1 MLDTMISGNNFPL
14 QTESALVAKFPRVEE
29 EEYSGHI
36 GRPYVKA
43 ATELKS
49 DSATEVIDIDCLAH
63 NENPLYEKI
72 VEITAR
78 EGRLH
83 CINDF
88 VNTSCW
94 LKMVPLAKDCQSP
107 NVMLMNAERGV
118 VLKTIKNI
126 YPGEPLLMWFTENI
140 LAMMNIP
147 FLTPRNILGKNRY
160 TCEMCNFAF
169 ECPNPLKIHLALK
182 CNRLD
187 LSYLWTKLAKEYNA
201 PQKASLI
208 LNPFTPIIP
217 FKFQLSGTPKTNYNE
232 LFASRTSPETIV
244 KSGGSLHSSASSS
257 SAQSSPES
265 VINERRPPS
274 SMDISQVKKNLTN
287 HHSAFKPYQN
297 KPMMFSGVSQMD
309 DPLMSHYQV
318 VPTPAPPSS
327 LSPGVHA
334 AQLETICSNLG
345 KLKQGHKCIYCGKI
359 YSRKY
364 GLKIH
369 IRTHTGYKPLNCKYC
384 LRPFGDPSNLNKH
397 VRLHA
402 DTERNSPYRCDI
414 CGKNLVRRRDL
425 DRHIR
430 SRHQENSGNSS
441 DASEDLDISG

>member
-1 MLDTMISGNNFPL
+1 MISGNNFPL
-14 QTESALVAKFPRVEE
+14 PMESALIEKFPLVENE
-29 EEYSGHI
+29 DYSGHI

-43 ATELKS
+43 ATELKLDAS
-49 DSATEVIDIDCLAH
+49 TEVIDIDCLAH
-63 NENPLYEKI
+63 NVNPFYEKM
-72 VEITAR
+72 VEISVR
-78 EGRLH
+78 EGRLY
-83 CINDF
+83 CLNSF
-88 VNTSCW
+88 VSTSCW

-107 NVMLMNAERGV
+107 NVMLMNAEKGV
-118 VLKTIKNI
+118 VLKTIKDI

-187 LSYLWTKLAKEYNA
+187 LSYLWTKLAKEFHT

-208 LNPFTPIIP
+208 LNPFSPMIP
-217 FKFQLSGTPKTNYNE
+217 FKFQLTALPQANLTE
-232 LFASRTSPETIV
+232 IFASRTSPSLIETN
-244 KSGGSLHSSASSS
+244 KNGSLHSSASSS
-257 SAQSSPES
+257 SQSSPES
-265 VINERRPPS
+265 INERRS
-274 SMDISQVKKNLTN
+274 NSMDVTQVRKNLTN
-287 HHSAFKPYQN
+287 HHSAFKPYNSQ
-297 KPMMFSGVSQMD
+297 PIVYGGVSQID
-309 DPLMSHYQV
+309 DSIMSHYQV
-318 VPTPAPPSS
+318 QTPAPPS

-384 LRPFGDPSNLNKH
+384 MRPFGDPSNLNKH

-441 DASEDLDISG
+441 DASEDLNVT

>member
-1 MLDTMISGNNFPL
+1 MISGNAFPL
-14 QTESALVAKFPRVEE
+14 AAENAMVAKFPRVED

-43 ATELKS
+43 ASELKPN
-49 DSATEVIDIDCLAH
+49 SATEVIDIDSLA
-63 NENPLYEKI
+63 NNVNPIYERML
-72 VEITAR
+72 EISDR
-78 EGRLH
+78 EGRLY
-83 CINDF
+83 CLNDF

-107 NVMLMNAERGV
+107 NVMLMNAEKGV

-187 LSYLWTKLAKEYNA
+187 LSYLWTKLAKEYNT

-208 LNPFTPIIP
+208 LNPFVPIIP
-217 FKFQLSGTPKTNYNE
+217 FKFQLSGVPQTNLVE
-232 LFASRTSPETIV
+232 MFASRTSPILSETSSN
-244 KSGGSLHSSASSS
+244 KNGSLHSSASSS
-257 SAQSSPES
+257 SQSSPES
-265 VINERRPPS
+265 VINERRTTN
-274 SMDISQVKKNLTN
+274 SMDISHVKKNLTN
-287 HHSAFKPYQN
+287 HHSAFKPYNN
-297 KPMMFSGVSQMD
+297 KPVIYGGMSQID
-309 DPLMSHYQV
+309 DSLMSHYQV
-318 VPTPAPPSS
+318 PTPTPSS

-384 LRPFGDPSNLNKH
+384 LRAFGDPSNLNKH